1 MSLIEDAAAA
11 RRLGITYG
19 RYMTEVK
26 CSTVI
31 LKKDD
36 GNGFTCTLCGA
47 PLHGRQMKYCEVYK
61 DIYISK
67 TL

>member
-1 MSLIEDAAAA
+1 MSRIEDAAAA

-26 CSTVI
+26 RSTVI
-31 LKKDD
+31 PKKDE

-47 PLHGRQMKYCEVYK
+47 PLHGRQREYCTTCK
-61 DIYISK
+61 DIYIPK